1 MESKKAQDV
10 FEHHRKLTELLEAFE
25 RRAYDDWLAN
35 VDEQCSFNLNQPLL
49 SRDDETKLL
58 KLNFDDQVC
67 FRAVLA
73 SRLSFT
79 ICHGITGII
88 SRHLQ
93 LVAVLREVRYFEE
106 RGREDIPDSAAAIY
120 AKNDTLRD
128 YVNNLNLTVQ
138 WYNKGAQGDARGR
151 VSAHRAAGER
161 HRRAAQAGARQPHVE
176 QRDCVGLHPADE
188 RHGEPTYCP
197 HSLR

>member
-138 WYNKGAQGDARGR
+138 WYNKVRKETLEVEFPLIEQQ
-151 VSAHRAAGER
+151 VSAIDEQLK
-161 HRRAAQAGARQPHVE
+161 QALDSLTWNSETAWDYIQ
-176 QRDCVGLHPADE
+176 QTRDMVSLHF
-188 RHGEPTYCP
+188 CP
-197 HSLR
+197 YSSR